1 MNTNDIRCIKLTS
14 SMDLS
19 TGESEI
25 RILARCFFCLFCG
38 GIFKRNQICA
48 IIDPQK
54 GLLLHTIDR
63 FLKKTGTYKVLNFV
77 EGEPETKKSPCEHK
91 QLSNG
96 NDSLSVGKLSKT

>member
-1 MNTNDIRCIKLTS
+1 
-14 SMDLS
+14 MDLS

-63 FLKKTGTYKVLNFV
+63 FLKKTETYKVLNFV